1 MMGEAQWNVDSA
13 EVRAKYMNTC
23 PALTLACAGYD
34 AEPQGVME
42 PDGFHAPIFAVMVVG
57 LGRRLSG

>member
-1 MMGEAQWNVDSA
+1 MMAEVQWNVDAA

-23 PALTLACAGYD
+23 PALTLAYDGYH
-34 AEPQGVME
+34 AQPQGVME

-57 LGRRLSG
+57 LGRRLRG